1 MEKIIHH
8 SVTLDSEKC
17 CGCTNCIKRCPTEA
31 IRVRNGKAVIISER
45 CIDCGECIR
54 VCPHHAKRAHSAHF
68 SELSKFEYKIAIPA
82 PALFGQFN
90 NLDDVDIVLNGLKKI
105 GFDDIFEVSRGAE
118 LVSEVTRKLL
128 EEGKLKKPVI
138 SSACPAIVRLIKVRF
153 PDLTDNVLPLDA
165 PMEAA
170 AMLAKQKAQKKTGL
184 PMDKIGAFFITP
196 CPAKVTAVHVPI
208 GREKSNVDAAISV
221 SRVYPKLMEA
231 MEKLDKSTMEPIAHS
246 GIIGVSWAFSGG
258 EASATLNDKYL
269 AADGIENVIRV
280 LEELEDERI
289 NDIDFV
295 ELNACSGGCV
305 GGVLNVENAYVAQA
319 RIQKLRK
326 YLPVSQNHLEDN
338 TGLADKLKW
347 TKKLEFDPVMSLS
360 DDVEEAMSMMA
371 KIEEIKEKLPDLD
384 CGSCGAPSC
393 RAMAEDIVKGT
404 GKLSDCIFVMRE
416 EIKQV
421 ANTLS
426 SIGAGFNNEQNN
438 KEK

>member
-1 MEKIIHH
+1 MGG
-8 SVTLDSEKC
+8 D
-17 CGCTNCIKRCPTEA
+17 
-31 IRVRNGKAVIISER
+31 
-45 CIDCGECIR
+45 
-54 VCPHHAKRAHSAHF
+54 
-68 SELSKFEYKIAIPA
+68 
-82 PALFGQFN
+82 
-90 NLDDVDIVLNGLKKI
+90 
-105 GFDDIFEVSRGAE
+105 GAC
-118 LVSEVTRKLL
+118 
-128 EEGKLKKPVI
+128 
-138 SSACPAIVRLIKVRF
+138 A
-153 PDLTDNVLPLDA
+153 
-165 PMEAA
+165 
-170 AMLAKQKAQKKTGL
+170 
-184 PMDKIGAFFITP
+184 
-196 CPAKVTAVHVPI
+196 
-208 GREKSNVDAAISV
+208 
-221 SRVYPKLMEA
+221 
-231 MEKLDKSTMEPIAHS
+231 
-246 GIIGVSWAFSGG
+246 GG
-258 EASATLNDKYL
+258 EHRRT
-269 AADGIENVIRV
+269 GGP
-280 LEELEDERI
+280 
-289 NDIDFV
+289 
-295 ELNACSGGCV
+295 GGCV